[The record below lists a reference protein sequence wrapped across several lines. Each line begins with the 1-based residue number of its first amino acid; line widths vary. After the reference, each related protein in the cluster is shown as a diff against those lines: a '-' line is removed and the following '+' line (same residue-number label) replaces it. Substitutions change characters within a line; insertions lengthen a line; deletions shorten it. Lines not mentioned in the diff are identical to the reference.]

1 MTVTKDYNMISV
13 LKQVLIAANQ
23 FKYVKDLEVL
33 NDTTIKYKLVG
44 LPNVTFSAKAY
55 KEEGKSTRVELVTK
69 KTINNQSSQKTNDVL
84 LVDFY
89 NLMYATYLRLWENKN
104 ITDDE
109 KANTLKDVVAKYEV
123 INKELMTN
131 LENFTDEVL
140 DIWLVE
146 GEIY

>member
-1 MTVTKDYNMISV
+1 M
-13 LKQVLIAANQ
+13 
-23 FKYVKDLEVL
+23 
-33 NDTTIKYKLVG
+33 
-44 LPNVTFSAKAY
+44 
-55 KEEGKSTRVELVTK
+55 
-69 KTINNQSSQKTNDVL
+69 